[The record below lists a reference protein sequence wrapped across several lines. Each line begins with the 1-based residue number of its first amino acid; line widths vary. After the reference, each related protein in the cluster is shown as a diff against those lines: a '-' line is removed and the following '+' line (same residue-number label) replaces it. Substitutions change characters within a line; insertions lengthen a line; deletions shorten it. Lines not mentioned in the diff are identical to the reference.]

1 VKNKKVAIAIT
12 AIVALVVIV
21 SLLVTSRHWIAH
33 QSYLAAG
40 RGLAAKLAP
49 PQKEK
54 FSSDLA
60 YTLATFWKFYEKGLV
75 SRNDVNDVMEKMSM
89 LRSKKQLADMDV
101 FDFIGYVS
109 RLYTEAMRKHQSDM
123 FPE

>member
-1 VKNKKVAIAIT
+1 VKNRKVAIAIT
-12 AIVALVVIV
+12 AIVALIVIV

-40 RGLAAKLAP
+40 RGLAAKLTP
-49 PQKEK
+49 PQKEQ
-54 FSSDLA
+54 FSSDLT

-109 RLYTEAMRKHQSDM
+109 RLYTEAMHKHQSDM